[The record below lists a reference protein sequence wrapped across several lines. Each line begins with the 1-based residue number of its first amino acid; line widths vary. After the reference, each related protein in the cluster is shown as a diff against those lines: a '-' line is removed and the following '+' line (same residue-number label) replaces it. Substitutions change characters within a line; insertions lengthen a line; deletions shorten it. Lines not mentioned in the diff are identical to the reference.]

1 MQKQVT
7 DVLVFLPVPAE
18 LMKEA
23 GINVILPLQ
32 FDVSEGKLIVE
43 NVEDVGEIVCNGECS
58 RCPMSEMTYD
68 DKRKR
73 KSIQNCKG
81 KEVK

>member
-7 DVLVFLPVPAE
+7 DAFVFLPVPAE
-18 LMKEA
+18 LLEDA
-23 GINVILPLQ
+23 RINVFLPLQ
-32 FDVSEGKLIVE
+32 FDISEEKLIVE
-43 NVEDVGEIVCNGECS
+43 NVEDVGEIVCNGNCYG
-58 RCPMSEMTYD
+58 CPMSETRYD
-68 DKRKR
+68 NKKKR

>member
-7 DVLVFLPVPAE
+7 DTFVFLPVPAE
-18 LMKEA
+18 LLKET
-23 GINVILPLQ
+23 GINMILPLQ

-43 NVEDVGEIVCNGECS
+43 NAEDVGEIVCNGECS
-58 RCPMSEMTYD
+58 RCPMSEAIHD
-68 DKRKR
+68 EKR